1 MSAASPAPPPR
12 RAAAPSRRRGI
23 LLPTALVVGGVLL
36 LISLASGVYT
46 DFAWYRQLGF
56 SSVYTK
62 RLLTQAVLFVVGA
75 VVMAAAVAASLT
87 IAYRTRPIYAP
98 VSQEAQNLDR
108 YRESLEPLRKVVI
121 VALPALL
128 GLFAG
133 SSAAARWE
141 TVLLFLNRTPF
152 GTVDAQFGQ
161 DVGLYVFTLP
171 AVGFALGFL
180 TAVAVLSL
188 LAAVATHYLYGG
200 LRLQGPGQRTT
211 KAARVH
217 LATIAGV
224 LALLQGISYFVDRY
238 TTVVDGSAAFVQG
251 AGYTDVN
258 AVIPARLFLAIIA
271 VLVAL
276 LFFSTIVT
284 GNWRVPIGGIGLL
297 VVFAIIIGGVY
308 PAIIQRFQVTPSQQA
323 RESEYIQRNINAT
336 TAAFRIGGVET
347 TEYNPTTQGVPGA
360 LSADSATAASIRLLD
375 PAIVSPTFRQLQQLR
390 NYYGFPDALDVDRYT
405 IDGQSQ
411 DTVVSVR
418 ELDSGN
424 IPGNGSWINDHIV
437 YTHGF
442 GVVAAAGNR
451 TAADGAPAFIEQ
463 NIPPT
468 GQLGEY
474 EPRIYFGEGSPDFSI
489 VGAPEGDPAQELD
502 YPGTGTG
509 SAQDRKNTYDGDG
522 GPRVNNLFLKLLYAI
537 KFRDQNILLSSSV
550 TSASQ
555 ILYDREPR
563 DRVQKVAP
571 WLTLDGDPYPA
582 VVGGRVLWIV
592 DGYTTSSQYP
602 YSQAQDLGEATT
614 DTATRSDAVA
624 ALQRRQVNYI
634 RNSVKAT
641 VDAYTGAVDLYAWD
655 QSDPVL
661 RSWEKVFPGTVRPR
675 SEISGDLM
683 SHLRYPQDLFKVQRA
698 VLEQYHVRTAN
709 AFFTRENFW
718 SLPADPTA
726 GSDSTLQQPPYY
738 LTLRMPGQEQASF
751 SLTSS
756 YIPARGQ
763 SQNDER
769 SILTGFLAVDADAG
783 NEEGTVRR
791 GYGQLRLLQLPT
803 TSQVEGPGQVQ
814 AQFNSDP
821 TISTEL
827 NILRRGATTVDL
839 GNLLTLPIGGGLLYV
854 QPVYVRSTEGTQVPL
869 LQRVAVSFGN
879 TIAFEPTLDQA
890 LNQVFGGDSGAPPVE
905 GQVPPAGG
913 STPPT
918 TPPTTGVPT
927 DPTVAAALADAQTA
941 LQDGQAALG
950 RGDFAA
956 YGEAQTAL
964 AAALQ
969 RAVEAE
975 QAAGGAAPA
984 PAPDAAPSPSP
995 SATSGG

>member
-1 MSAASPAPPPR
+1 MQG
-12 RAAAPSRRRGI
+12 RRRGI

-36 LISLASGVYT
+36 LISLASNVYT

-56 SSVYTK
+56 NSVFTT
-62 RLLTQAVLFVVGA
+62 RLTTQAVLFVVGA
-75 VVMAAAVAASLT
+75 LVMAAAVAASLT
-87 IAYRTRPIYAP
+87 IAYRTRPVYAP

-121 VALPALL
+121 IALPALL

-133 SSAAARWE
+133 SSAAAQWD

-152 GTVDAQFGQ
+152 GTKDAQFGQ

-180 TAVAVLSL
+180 TAVAVLAL

-217 LATIAGV
+217 LATIAGL
-224 LALLQGISYFVDRY
+224 LALLQGVSYFLDRY
-238 TTVVDGSAAFVQG
+238 STVVDGQAAFVQG

-284 GNWRVPIGGIGLL
+284 GNWRIPIGGIGLL

-308 PAIIQRFQVTPSQQA
+308 PAIIQRFQVTPSEQA
-323 RESEYIQRNINAT
+323 REARYIQRNIDGT
-336 TAAFRIGGVET
+336 TAAFGIGGVEASK
-347 TEYNPTTQGVPGA
+347 YNPTTQGVPGA
-360 LSADSATAASIRLLD
+360 LSADSTTAASIRLLD
-375 PAIVSPTFRQLQQLR
+375 PAIVSPTFRQFQQVKG
-390 NYYGFPDALDVDRYT
+390 YYGFPDALDVDRYT

-418 ELDSGN
+418 ELDSRN

-451 TAADGAPAFIEQ
+451 TDSRGGPDFIERD
-463 NIPPT
+463 IPPT

-474 EPRIYFGEGSPDFSI
+474 QPRIYFGEGSPDFSI
-489 VGAPEGDPAQELD
+489 VGAPEGASAQELD
-502 YPGTGTG
+502 YPGTG
-509 SAQDRKNTYDGDG
+509 SAQDRKTTYDADG
-522 GPRVNNLFLKLLYAI
+522 GPRVNNFFLKLLYAI

-555 ILYDREPR
+555 ILYDRNPR

-582 VVGGRVLWIV
+582 VVGGKVLWIV
-592 DGYTTSSQYP
+592 DGYTTSSRYP
-602 YSQAQDLGEATT
+602 YSQAQDLGDATT
-614 DTATRSDAVA
+614 DTATRSTAVA
-624 ALQRRQVNYI
+624 ALQRQQVNYI

-655 QSDPVL
+655 ESDPVL
-661 RSWEKVFPGTVRPR
+661 KSWEKVFPGTVKAR
-675 SEISGDLM
+675 SQISGDLM
-683 SHLRYPQDLFKVQRA
+683 SHLRYPQDLFKVQRK
-698 VLEQYHVRTAN
+698 VLENYHVQTAN
-709 AFFTRENFW
+709 AFFTRESFW

-726 GSDSTLQQPPYY
+726 GNNSTLQQPPYY
-738 LTLRMPGQEQASF
+738 LTLRMPGQDAASF

-756 YIPARGQ
+756 YIPAAGAAQ
-763 SQNDER
+763 SDER

-783 NEEGTVRR
+783 SETGTVRK
-791 GYGQLRLLQLPT
+791 GYGQLRLLELPT
-803 TSQVEGPGQVQ
+803 TATVDGPGQVQ

-821 TISTEL
+821 NISGEL
-827 NILRRGATTVDL
+827 NLLRRGATTVRL
-839 GNLLTLPIGGGLLYV
+839 GNLLTLPIGKGLLYV
-854 QPVYVRSTEGTQVPL
+854 QPVYVESSEGTKVPL

-879 TIAFEPTLDQA
+879 KISFKPTLDQA
-890 LNQVFGGDSGAPPVE
+890 LDEVFDGSSGAPAEPPVPSPDGE
-905 GQVPPAGG
+905 G
-913 STPPT
+913 T
-918 TPPTTGVPT
+918 TPPATPPATDVPV
-927 DPTVAAALADAQTA
+927 DPSVAAALTDAQKA
-941 LQDGQAALG
+941 LTDGQAALAK
-950 RGDFAA
+950 GDFAA

-964 AAALQ
+964 ADALQ
-969 RAVEAE
+969 RAVDAE
-975 QAAGGAAPA
+975 QAAGGGSGDTAAPA
-984 PAPDAAPSPSP
+984 PTPPP
-995 SATSGG
+995 GG